1 MPTQVSRRNTLY
13 GYPNPQAGLQQE
25 PLVQQRAPT
34 TADSAELGVIWIF
47 KPAQSAYILVDNS
60 GGVNTWN
67 LLESGGGGGVF
78 SSLTVNPG
86 PTNLSTVGN
95 GAVNIGNATNSGVIT
110 INGGAGGFALVG
122 AAGLL
127 SIAPG
132 AGSLEINGAGG
143 AINVDAGA
151 SGFTLD
157 GNGNTVFIGTDNA
170 ANTVHVGSLNAGA
183 ATLIQGGLA
192 MRLAGNIVYPS
203 STQAT
208 TPYAVQSGDYQLS
221 INSASG
227 AFTVTLPAAPSTG
240 KTYVIFDAF
249 GHAAANNITI
259 DGNGNNITS
268 GGASAATAVLS
279 TNYQSITLWF
289 DGLKW
294 LGQLIS

>member
-1 MPTQVSRRNTLY
+1 MALRRILPDVAYGLGDALIPLAPIPIVAQRNPTASDQAQLGTVWVNKVNNTVYVLTS
-13 GYPNPQAGLQQE
+13 
-25 PLVQQRAPT
+25 V
-34 TADSAELGVIWIF
+34 
-47 KPAQSAYILVDNS
+47 
-60 GGVNTWN
+60 VNNVASWV
-67 LLESGGGGGVF
+67 LLEAGGGAGVF

-95 GAVNIGNATNSGVIT
+95 GAVNIGNASNTGIVT
-110 INGGAGGFALVG
+110 INGGGGGFSLVG

-132 AGSLEINGAGG
+132 AGGLEINGAGG
-143 AINVDAGA
+143 SITIDAGA

-157 GNGNTVFIGTDNA
+157 GNGNLVLIGTDNA
-170 ANTVHVGSLNAGA
+170 ANTVHVGSTNAGA

-192 MRLAGNIVYPS
+192 MRLAGNIIYPS

-221 INSASG
+221 INAAAG

-259 DGNGNNITS
+259 NGNGNNITS
-268 GGASAATAVLS
+268 GGASAATAVLN
-279 TNYQSITLWF
+279 TNYQSINLWF
-289 DGLKW
+289 DGVKW
-294 LGQLIS
+294 LGQLIA